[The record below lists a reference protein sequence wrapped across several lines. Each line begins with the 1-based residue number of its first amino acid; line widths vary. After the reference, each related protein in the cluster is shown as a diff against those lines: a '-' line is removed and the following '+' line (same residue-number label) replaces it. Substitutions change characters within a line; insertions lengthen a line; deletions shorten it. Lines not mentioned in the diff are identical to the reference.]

1 MPITRE
7 VGTGEPGVGGP
18 RRTRGRPALRGRGF
32 GPWRCYPVIL
42 RRHPL
47 SLAYLALGSVSLFWG
62 ATYTGIRMALESF
75 PPLLLVGSRFF
86 ISGSVLL
93 AAARLAKLEMPRRR
107 DLLYS
112 AAFGVMMLGGGN
124 GCLTFAELW
133 IPSGLAAL
141 FVTTSPFWMVGVE
154 AALPDGEPLRLPALL
169 GMLIGLSGTA
179 LLIGPSAWTE
189 GLTGNVL
196 RGFLVLQFGC
206 FSWSVASILQRRRIR
221 HLNAVVNGAVQQV
234 AAGSVFL
241 VFALIV
247 PEHPVNW
254 SFRGVSAV
262 LFLVMFGSIVGFTSY
277 IYALKKLPVAVVT
290 IHVYINPVV
299 AAVLG
304 WLVYREPF
312 GRGEA
317 LAMAI
322 IFLGV
327 AVVKR
332 YSPRQ
337 YPEGGPGSNG
347 LAEQNSPPGARV
359 SHGNR
364 GR

>member
-1 MPITRE
+1 
-7 VGTGEPGVGGP
+7 
-18 RRTRGRPALRGRGF
+18 L
-32 GPWRCYPVIL
+32 
-42 RRHPL
+42 
-47 SLAYLALGSVSLFWG
+47 LAYLALGSVSLFWG

-93 AAARLAKLEMPRRR
+93 AAAWLAKLQMPRRR
-107 DLLYS
+107 ELLYS
-112 AAFGVMMLGGGN
+112 AVSGVMMLGVGN

-154 AALPDGEPLRLPALL
+154 AALPGGEPLRAPALL
-169 GMLIGLSGTA
+169 GMLIGLSGTI
-179 LLIGPSAWTE
+179 LLIGPSAWSE
-189 GLTGNVL
+189 GLTGNVVK
-196 RGFLVLQFGC
+196 GFLILQLGGLF
-206 FSWSVASILQRRRIR
+206 WSVASIAQRRRIR

-241 VFALIV
+241 VAALLV

-290 IHVYINPVV
+290 IHVYINPLV
-299 AAVLG
+299 AAFLG

-327 AVVKR
+327 AIVKR
-332 YSPRQ
+332 YSSHQ
-337 YPEGGPGSNG
+337 YPKGSSGPNG
-347 LAEQNSPPGARV
+347 IPERS
-359 SHGNR
+359 
-364 GR
+364 